1 MIPEV
6 DQYLLEGCGRCK
18 FGGTPDCKV
27 HTWEAE
33 LQRLRRILSGSG
45 LKEEL
50 KWGVPCYTWEGKNVL
65 VVSAF
70 KAYAA
75 LSFFKGVLL
84 KDHHKLLHT
93 PGKNSQASRVLKFT
107 AVEQILELEPIIKA
121 CVEEAIEIEKAGLK
135 VEFKKNPEPIPEE
148 LQLELELNPDLK
160 LAFEALTPGRQR
172 GYILYFSAPKQS
184 KTRTARIAKYI
195 PKILTGKGFHDR

>member
-6 DQYLLEGCGRCK
+6 DLYLLEGCGRCK
-18 FGGTPDCKV
+18 LGGTPDCKV

-33 LQRLRRILSGSG
+33 LQQLRRILLGSD

-50 KWGVPCYTWEGKNVL
+50 KWSVPCYTWEGKNVL
-65 VVSAF
+65 IASAF
-70 KAYAA
+70 KEYAA

-84 KDHHKLLHT
+84 KDYHKLLHA
-93 PGKNSQASRVLKFT
+93 PGKSSQASRVFKFT
-107 AVEQILELEPIIKA
+107 AVDQILELEPIINA
-121 CVEEAIEIEKAGLK
+121 YLEEAIEIEKAGLK

-184 KTRTARIAKYI
+184 KTRTARIAKYT
-195 PKILTGKGFHDR
+195 PKILAGKGFHDR